1 MPMTIPK
8 IDRATAFIDRRAI
21 THNIKIAQSISPS
34 AKIMAVVK
42 ANGYGHGMLNTAN
55 ILSPFVHGYAV
66 ARYEEAQALRANGIR
81 QEILVMSQTNNFEQL
96 QDYPL
101 NIFTVAVHTIEML

>member
-21 THNIKIAQSISPS
+21 TNNIKIAQSISPS

-42 ANGYGHGMLNTAN
+42 ANGYGHGMDN
-55 ILSPFVHGYAV
+55 VCYALENADAFGV
-66 ARYEEAQALRANGIR
+66 ASIEEAMEIRSLGIMVP
-81 QEILVMSQTNNFEQL
+81 ILLLEGTLSL
-96 QDYPL
+96 
-101 NIFTVAVHTIEML
+101 IHI